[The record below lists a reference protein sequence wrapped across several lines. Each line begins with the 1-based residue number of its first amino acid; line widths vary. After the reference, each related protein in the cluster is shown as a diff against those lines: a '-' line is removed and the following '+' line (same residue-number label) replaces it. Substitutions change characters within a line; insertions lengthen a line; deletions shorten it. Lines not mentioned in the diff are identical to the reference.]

1 MTGWPDDVRDRARR
15 RGVDA
20 VRRATSSAPPS
31 TAAPCSTTRS
41 RPSARSRTRSS
52 LVIAPDA
59 APPPVPPAPGAPGDG
74 DARRRRPPRTA
85 RRARGGPRALADID
99 RGYDAAAV
107 VVGGDMPH
115 LVPAVLE
122 LLAAAVD
129 ADPAA
134 GAATLEVDPPCVLPL
149 AVRPSIAGPVV
160 DALLARRSPRAP
172 RAPRPVD
179 RGSGPGGDL
188 AGARSRRTDPRRR
201 RHPGRPRA
209 TDVSPRGR
217 QDARPWEGGRASCWR

>member
-1 MTGWPDDVRDRARR
+1 MR
-15 RGVDA
+15 DA
-20 VRRATSSAPPS
+20 VAHRGPLAGL
-31 TAAPCSTTRS
+31 AAG
-41 RPSARSRTRSS
+41 
-52 LVIAPDA
+52 LV
-59 APPPVPPAPGAPGDG
+59 
-74 DARRRRPPRTA
+74 
-85 RRARGGPRALADID
+85 ALADLD

-160 DALLARRSPRAP
+160 DALLRDDRRALRALLDRLTVAVVPAATWRALDPDGRTLDDVDTPADLERRPALTERRARR
-172 RAPRPVD
+172 
-179 RGSGPGGDL
+179 
-188 AGARSRRTDPRRR
+188 
-201 RHPGRPRA
+201 
-209 TDVSPRGR
+209 R